1 MPWFHSFSEERIMV
15 ALKPAFEEFESAW
28 ARGENQLVYA
38 RIAADLDTPVSLM
51 LKLAEAGTN
60 SFMLESVTGGELRGR
75 YSIVGMK
82 PDLIWRTHGERAS
95 INRSARFDET
105 YTDLD
110 GHPFES
116 LRALIAESRI
126 RMPDDLPAAAAGLFG
141 YLGYDTIRLVEHLP
155 NVNPD
160 PLGVPDAVLMRPS
173 LVAVLDGVKGDV
185 SLCAPAWHSDGMNA
199 RAAYAQAAERVMD
212 ALRDLDRQPSEP
224 RDFGDAA
231 QVGPM
236 VSNFT
241 PEGYKA
247 AVEKAKDYIRAGD
260 IFQVVPAQRW
270 TANFPIPPFA
280 LYRSLR
286 RTNPSP
292 FMFFLNFGGFQIVG
306 ASPEILVRLRE
317 GEVTIRPIAGT
328 RKRGAT
334 PEEDRAL
341 EADLMADKKELAEHL
356 MLLDLGRNDVGRV
369 AKIGTVKPTEKFIIE
384 RYSHVM
390 HIVSNVVGQL
400 ADGEDA
406 LSALL
411 AGLPAGTVSGA
422 PKVRA
427 MEIIDELE
435 PEKRGI
441 YGGGVGYFAANGE
454 MDMCIALR
462 TAVVKDEKL
471 YIQAGGGV
479 VFDSDPQA
487 EFEET
492 VNKSKALRKAAEDA
506 GMFVRK
512 GN

>member
-1 MPWFHSFSEERIMV
+1 MV
-15 ALKPAFEEFESAW
+15 ALSPSFEEFERAW
-28 ARGENQLVYA
+28 GRGENQLVYA
-38 RIAADLDTPVSLM
+38 RLAADLDTPVSLM
-51 LKLAEAGTN
+51 LKLADAQKN
-60 SFMLESVTGGELRGR
+60 SFMLESVTGGEVRGR
-75 YSIVGMK
+75 YSIIGMK
-82 PDLIWRTHGERAS
+82 PDVIWECRGERAR
-95 INRSARFDET
+95 INRLARFEERFE
-105 YTDLD
+105 DLP

-126 RMPDDLPAAAAGLFG
+126 EMPEGLPAAAAGLFG
-141 YLGYDTIRLVEHLP
+141 YIGYDMIRLVERLP
-155 NVNPD
+155 DVNPD
-160 PLGVPDAVLMRPS
+160 PIGVPDAVLLRPS
-173 LVAVLDGVKGDV
+173 VVAVLDGVKGDV
-185 SLCAPAWHSDGMNA
+185 ILCAPAFHGTGLSA

-212 ALRDLDRQPSEP
+212 ALRDLDRTPADSREM
-224 RDFGDAA
+224 GEAA
-231 QVGPM
+231 QVGPLR
-236 VSNFT
+236 SNFT
-241 PEGYKA
+241 AESYKA
-247 AVEKAKDYIRAGD
+247 AVEKAKEYIRAGD

-270 TANFPIPPFA
+270 SADFPLPPFA

-328 RKRGAT
+328 RPRGAT
-334 PEEDRAL
+334 PAEDKALEEDL
-341 EADLMADKKELAEHL
+341 LADKKELAEHL

-369 AKIGTVKPTEKFIIE
+369 AKIGSVHPTEKFTIE

-390 HIVSNVVGQL
+390 HIVSNVVGEL
-400 ADGEDA
+400 AEGQDA

-441 YGGGVGYFAANGE
+441 YGGGVGYFAANGD

-462 TAVVKDEKL
+462 TAVVKDQTL

-479 VFDSDPQA
+479 VYDSDPEA
-487 EFEET
+487 EFQET

-506 GMFVRK
+506 GLFVRH
-512 GN
+512 GNG

>member
-1 MPWFHSFSEERIMV
+1 M
-15 ALKPAFEEFESAW
+15 ALTPSYEAFEAGW
-28 ARGENQLVYA
+28 ARGENQLVYT
-38 RIAADLDTPVSLM
+38 RLAADLDTPVSLM
-51 LKLAEAGTN
+51 LKLAEAQPM
-60 SFMLESVTGGELRGR
+60 SFMLESVTGGEVRGR
-75 YSIVGMK
+75 YSVVGLK
-82 PDLIWRTHGERAS
+82 PDVIWDCRGSESRV
-95 INRSARFDET
+95 NRQARFDADAFEP
-105 YTDLD
+105 LE
-110 GHPFES
+110 GHPLET

-126 RMPDDLPAAAAGLFG
+126 EMPEGIPAIAAGLFG
-141 YLGYDTIRLVEHLP
+141 YLGYDMIRLVEHLP

-160 PLGVPDAVLMRPS
+160 PIGVPDAVLMRPTII
-173 LVAVLDGVKGDV
+173 AVLDAVKSEVTLCSPVWV
-185 SLCAPAWHSDGMNA
+185 SSGLSA

-212 ALRDLDRQPSEP
+212 AVRDLERAPAGETRSL
-224 RDFGDAA
+224 GDSAHL
-231 QVGPM
+231 GEM
-236 VSNFT
+236 KSNFT
-241 PEGYKA
+241 PEGYRA
-247 AVEKAKDYIRAGD
+247 AVEKAKEYIRAGD
-260 IFQVVPAQRW
+260 IFQVVPSQRW
-270 TANFPIPPFA
+270 TADFTLPPFA
-280 LYRSLR
+280 LYRSIR

-292 FMFFLNFGGFQIVG
+292 FLTFFNFGGFHIVG
-306 ASPEILVRLRE
+306 CSPEILVRVRD

-328 RKRGAT
+328 RPRGRT
-334 PEEDRAL
+334 PEEDRAH

-369 AKIGTVKPTEKFIIE
+369 AKVGTVHPTEQFIIE

-390 HIVSNVVGQL
+390 HIVSNVVGEL
-400 ADGEDA
+400 SADHDA

-479 VFDSDPQA
+479 VYDSDPEA
-487 EFEET
+487 EFQET
-492 VNKSKALRKAAEDA
+492 VNKSKALKAAAEDA
-506 GMFVRK
+506 GLFVRR
-512 GN
+512 GNS